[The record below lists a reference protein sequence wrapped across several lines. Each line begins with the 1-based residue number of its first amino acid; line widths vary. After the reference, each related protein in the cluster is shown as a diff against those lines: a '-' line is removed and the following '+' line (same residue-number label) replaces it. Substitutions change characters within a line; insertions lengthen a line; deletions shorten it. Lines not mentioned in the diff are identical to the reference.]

1 MRQLIFLAT
10 LFFSLVS
17 YAGDYSTSETSIG
30 TLLDD
35 PAAAE
40 IIEKHMPGITTNDQ
54 ISMARSLTLVALQG
68 FAPDMVT
75 DEALAKIDADL
86 NNQGAGE

>member
-1 MRQLIFLAT
+1 MRQLI
-10 LFFSLVS
+10 LFVTVLFSLVS

-40 IIEKHMPGITTNDQ
+40 IIEKHMPGITANDQ

-75 DEALAKIDADL
+75 DEALKKIDADL
-86 NNQGAGE
+86 KNMSAGE